1 MTDAPI
7 SVLLVDDQS
16 LFRAG
21 IRMLVDSQPDLTI
34 VAEAEDGSVGVARAV
49 ELRPDV
55 VLMDVRMPVMDGIE
69 ATSAILERFDAA
81 GIPAPKIVV
90 LTTFD
95 LDEAAATA
103 LRRGAS
109 GFLLKD
115 THPEFLLAAIRT
127 VHAGNAVIAPSATVE
142 LFRHVGTGA
151 TSPVPPEFASLTS
164 REHDIFLFAAAGLS
178 NSEIAAQEFVSE
190 ATVKTHISRVL
201 AKLGL
206 RDRVQ
211 LVIYAYEHGL
221 VDPGR
226 LHPRG

>member
-1 MTDAPI
+1 VTDAPI

-34 VAEAEDGSVGVARAV
+34 VAEAEDGAAGLSRAV
-49 ELRPDV
+49 DLRPDV

-69 ATSAILERFDAA
+69 ATSAILERFDAS
-81 GIPAPKIVV
+81 GLPAPKIIV

-142 LFRHVGTGA
+142 LFRHVGAGT
-151 TSPVPPEFASLTS
+151 TTPVPAQFATLTS
-164 REHDIFLFAAAGLS
+164 REHDIFLFAASGLS